1 MTTLLLLA
9 LTLTNSV
16 NLMPP
21 TNLPTLRVVRQIG
34 GPVAIVRPPSTNWIV
49 RPFKAVPGGTNLWRL
64 DKSTDLGRTW
74 TMIRS
79 NMTGT
84 ASNTN
89 SDVWDADRL
98 PNAWYRLERQAMFY
112 NFTTP

>member
-9 LTLTNSV
+9 LTLTNGV

-21 TNLPTLRVVRQIG
+21 TNIPTLRVVRQIG
-34 GPVAIVRPPSTNWIV
+34 GPVAIVRPPSTNWLV
-49 RPFKAVPGGTNLWRL
+49 RPFKVVPGGTNLWRL

-74 TMIRS
+74 IMIRS

-84 ASNTN
+84 ASTTN
-89 SDVWDADRL
+89 YDVWDADRL
-98 PNAWYRLERQAMFY
+98 PGVWYRIERQTRFY
-112 NFTTP
+112 QFTIP